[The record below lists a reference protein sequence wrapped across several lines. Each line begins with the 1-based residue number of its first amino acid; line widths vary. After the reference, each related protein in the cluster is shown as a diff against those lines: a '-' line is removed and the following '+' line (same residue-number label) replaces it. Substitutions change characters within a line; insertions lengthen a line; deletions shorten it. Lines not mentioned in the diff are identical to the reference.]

1 MVHDYEFL
9 FNIVNIRLALI
20 PSGPLWFVHHT
31 E

>member
-9 FNIVNIRLALI
+9 FNIVNIGLALV
-20 PSGPLWFVHHT
+20 PGVPLWFVHYT